1 MAANINLVKK
11 IAQIGA
17 KFFLEHDDTIFRGI
31 TDIDS
36 LLTNRDLS
44 IKLFFKHMFLRGR
57 RDSVSM
63 KFYSDFERQ
72 FVAYFGNDDEV
83 NGAGFAGKLKDIDP
97 QAYDEALKTSGVNNG
112 ADRKMILSSYRFFA
126 ELPDNNP
133 TNYILNNPI
142 EQTYK
147 RIDDIDS
154 IGDKLTSFYHRN
166 LYKRFDIPENV
177 NGNENFLLPIDT
189 HIGKISFLAGITSEI
204 ENKTIREKIAA
215 KYLQAISDYSFDN
228 KGEITKVNLNRDD
241 LNEIKQ
247 AIIITCAKYS
257 INPMDYNQGAWCVG
271 FYSLPILFSLLEI
284 SDMKRIKFSFNLI

>member
-1 MAANINLVKK
+1 
-11 IAQIGA
+11 
-17 KFFLEHDDTIFRGI
+17 
-31 TDIDS
+31 
-36 LLTNRDLS
+36 
-44 IKLFFKHMFLRGR
+44 
-57 RDSVSM
+57 M

-72 FVAYFGNDDEV
+72 FVAYFGDNDEV
-83 NGAGFAGKLKDIDP
+83 NGSGFAGKLKDIDP
-97 QAYDEALKTSGVNNG
+97 QAYDEALKTAGVNNG

-142 EQTYK
+142 EQTHK

-177 NGNENFLLPIDT
+177 NGIENFLLPIDT

-215 KYLQAISDYSFDN
+215 KYLQSISDYSFDN
-228 KGEITKVNLNRDD
+228 KSEVTKINLNKDD

-247 AIIITCAKYS
+247 AIMLTCGKHN

-271 FYSLPILFSLLEI
+271 FYSLPILFSIIENCEVG
-284 SDMKRIKFSFNLI
+284 KIKFAFNKFSNIF